1 MLRFEGERDCPL
13 PPGEVF
19 ARLTDARFLVQ
30 CLPDV
35 ESVRESNQDQAT
47 FRVRPALSFVRGAL
61 DVTLTVLERNQ
72 PQARFLLTSKG
83 IGSGADVE
91 SALEVSEQGTGTH
104 LHWSAEVKNLT
115 GLLKLVP
122 AGLIRGAAEKAINDV
137 WDRLM
142 AAVQG

>member
-142 AAVQG
+142 AALQG